1 MDRGFCKLERIKDMI
16 QEKER
21 LVEIPKEFGDKAL
34 DKLRYL
40 QAFMCE
46 NISYVHWFRKMVF

>member
-1 MDRGFCKLERIKDMI
+1 MLEHTLLGYII
-16 QEKER
+16 LQ

-40 QAFMCE
+40 QDFMCE
-46 NISYVHWFRKMVF
+46 NISYVHWFRKIVF